1 MSKINGYDFNINKK
15 ITLQTSGVTS
25 FLGGSNVETILN
37 SVFVPANTF
46 SVGDLLTLEHTIR
59 KSGTAGITQWKLY
72 YNTSNNLSGAIQ
84 IANRGETSTFLY
96 LPGMRRMAV
105 RSTSNNTYVLNSSA
119 SIYTDFQGSTS
130 APSTLS
136 LNWTVDSYIILTS
149 LTQSTDTASCVFLKI
164 GN

>member
-72 YNTSNNLSGAIQ
+72 YNTSSC
-84 IANRGETSTFLY
+84 TST
-96 LPGMRRMAV
+96 
-105 RSTSNNTYVLNSSA
+105 
-119 SIYTDFQGSTS
+119 
-130 APSTLS
+130 
-136 LNWTVDSYIILTS
+136 
-149 LTQSTDTASCVFLKI
+149 
-164 GN
+164 